1 MTIYLPEKRH
11 LPMPQS
17 PVTLWLRYARI
28 FHRIEHRL
36 IAQLRARDL
45 SLAQFDVLAKVNAS
59 EGLTQQELADR
70 LLVTKGNVCQ
80 LLDRMEQNDLLVRR
94 QDGRA
99 NRVYLTAGGRRLA
112 QEVLP
117 EHEALIASLFSALA
131 PDEQRQL
138 RVLLRTLDH
147 SLRGDEGEA

>member
-1 MTIYLPEKRH
+1 
-11 LPMPQS
+11 MPQS
-17 PVTLWLRYARI
+17 SVTLWLRFARV
-28 FHRIEHRL
+28 FHRIDRRL
-36 IAQLRARDL
+36 IAQLRGRDL
-45 SLAQFDVLAKVNAS
+45 SLAQFDVLAHVSAD

-80 LLDRMEQNDLLVRR
+80 LLDRMEQSGLLVRK

-99 NRVYLTAGGRRLA
+99 NRVYLTDAGRRLVRDA
-112 QEVLP
+112 LP
-117 EHEALIASLFSALA
+117 EHEALVASLFSALT
-131 PDEQRQL
+131 DEERSHL

>member
-1 MTIYLPEKRH
+1 
-11 LPMPQS
+11 MPQ
-17 PVTLWLRYARI
+17 PHVTLWLRYARV

-36 IAQLRARDL
+36 VAQLRSHDL
-45 SLAQFDVLAKVNAS
+45 SLAQFDVLAHVNAS

-80 LLDRMEQNDLLVRR
+80 LLDRMEQSDLLVRR

-99 NRVYLTAGGRRLA
+99 NRVYLTTGGHRLA

-117 EHEALIASLFSALA
+117 EHEALIASLLSALA

-138 RVLLRTLDH
+138 RALLRTLDH
-147 SLRGDEGEA
+147 SLRGNEGEA

>member
-1 MTIYLPEKRH
+1 
-11 LPMPQS
+11 MPQS
-17 PVTLWLRYARI
+17 PVTLWLRYARV

-36 IAQLRARDL
+36 VAQLRSHDL
-45 SLAQFDVLAKVNAS
+45 SLAQFDVLAQVSAS
-59 EGLTQQELADR
+59 EGLTQQELADQ

-80 LLDRMEQNDLLVRR
+80 LLDRMEQSDLLVRR

-117 EHEALIASLFSALA
+117 EHEALIASLLSALP

-147 SLRGDEGEA
+147 SLRSDEGEA

>member
-1 MTIYLPEKRH
+1 
-11 LPMPQS
+11 MPQS
-17 PVTLWLRYARI
+17 PVTLWVRFARV
-28 FHRIEHRL
+28 FHRMDRRL
-36 IAQLRARDL
+36 VAQLRARDL
-45 SLAQFDVLAKVNAS
+45 SLAQFDVLAQVSAS

-80 LLDRMEQNDLLVRR
+80 LLDRMEDADLLTRR

-99 NRVYLTAGGRRLA
+99 NRVYLTASGARLV

-117 EHEALIASLFSALA
+117 EHEALISSLLSALT

-147 SLRGDEGEA
+147 NLRGDEGEV

>member
-1 MTIYLPEKRH
+1 
-11 LPMPQS
+11 MPQPS
-17 PVTLWLRYARI
+17 IALWFRFARV

-36 IAQLRARDL
+36 LAQLRARDL
-45 SLAQFDVLAKVNAS
+45 SLAQFDVLAQVSAN

-80 LLDRMEQNDLLVRR
+80 LLDRMEQSDLLTRR

-99 NRVYLTAGGRRLA
+99 NRVYLTAAGLRLVGD
-112 QEVLP
+112 VLP
-117 EHEALIASLFSALA
+117 EHAALTASLFSALTPA
-131 PDEQRQL
+131 EQRQL

-147 SLRGDEGEA
+147 GLREDEGEA

>member
-1 MTIYLPEKRH
+1 
-11 LPMPQS
+11 MPPS
-17 PVTLWLRYARI
+17 RVTLWLRYARV

-36 IAQLRARDL
+36 VAQLRSHDL
-45 SLAQFDVLAKVNAS
+45 SLAQFDVLAQVSAS
-59 EGLTQQELADR
+59 EGLTQQELADQ

-80 LLDRMEQNDLLVRR
+80 LLDRMEQSDLLVRR

-117 EHEALIASLFSALA
+117 EHEALIASLLSALT
-131 PDEQRQL
+131 PDEQRQV
-138 RVLLRTLDH
+138 RVLLRTLDQ

>member
-1 MTIYLPEKRH
+1 
-11 LPMPQS
+11 MPQS
-17 PVTLWLRYARI
+17 PVTFWLRYARI